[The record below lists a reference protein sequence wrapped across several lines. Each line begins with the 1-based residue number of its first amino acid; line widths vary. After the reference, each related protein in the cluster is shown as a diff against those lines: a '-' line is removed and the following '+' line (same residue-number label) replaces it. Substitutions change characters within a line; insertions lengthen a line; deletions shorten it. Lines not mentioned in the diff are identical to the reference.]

1 MQINYYNY
9 MRLRFFST
17 FALAGLLLSSC
28 AVEEVPVTEHTILAV
43 MEGDQTRTSVTD
55 GGVFSWS
62 AGDQV
67 WLQTTN
73 GSVAGT
79 LSSGAG
85 TSRASFSTGAFIG
98 DLTGKAVYP
107 YNAGHSISGDELSFV
122 LPSSYDLGS
131 NLTNTNAAMYGVDV
145 DGTIRFNHL
154 AGVMRFVFKNAPVG
168 TDKFQITLDKKISGV
183 FTGDLSEALPV
194 IETSAASSQSE
205 KTVTLNFDALNSVSD
220 ISLYVPLPVGTYTTL
235 ELEIWAGDKSLWSY
249 SNTVTNKIDRKTL
262 KLMPAVNMGISIDGD
277 IEGGVVDL
285 SANGTANSYIVSS
298 AGSYK
303 FSTVKGNSSESVGAV
318 SSAEVLWE
326 TFGTDVTPNVGDLVK
341 NVKYA
346 DGTISFETP
355 SAFKE
360 GNAVIAAKD
369 ASGNILWSWHIWL
382 TDQPEEQVYYNNAGT
397 MMDRNLGATSATP
410 GDVGALGLLYQW
422 GRKDPFLGS
431 SSISSSTLA
440 KSTITW
446 PSAVASSSATG
457 TVDYAILNPTT
468 FVTALS
474 SSEYDWH
481 YASRDNTLW
490 TTSDKTKSIYDPCP
504 AGWRVPDGGSNG
516 IWSKAGFIDTTYD
529 GTNEGISFSISSPST
544 TWYPAS
550 GYRFYYAG
558 GLLDVGYYGY
568 YWSASPGSLHAYTLS
583 FNFDGNVNPSDYETR
598 AYGYSVRCLQESK

>member
-1 MQINYYNY
+1 MK
-9 MRLRFFST
+9 LRFFSI
-17 FALAGLLLSSC
+17 FVLAGLLLSSC
-28 AVEEVPVTEHTILAV
+28 SEEEDPVTEHTILAV

-55 GGVFSWS
+55 EGVFSWS

-73 GSVAGT
+73 GSVVGT

-85 TSRASFSTGAFIG
+85 TSSAKFTYGGFVG
-98 DLTGKAVYP
+98 EMTGKAVYP
-107 YNAGHSISGDELSFV
+107 YNDGHSISGEVLNFV
-122 LPSSYDLGS
+122 LPASYDLGS
-131 NLTNTNAAMYGVDV
+131 SLTNTNAAMYGVNV
-145 DGTIRFNHL
+145 GGTIKFNHL
-154 AGVMRFVFKNAPVG
+154 AGVMRFKFKDVPAGVN
-168 TDKFQITLDKKISGV
+168 KFTITLDKKINGT
-183 FTGDLSEALPV
+183 FTADLAEEYPV
-194 IETSAASSQSE
+194 IETSSASAASE
-205 KTVTLNFDALNSVSD
+205 KTITLNFIALTAKSD
-220 ISLYVPLPVGTYTTL
+220 ISIYVPLPIGTYNSL
-235 ELEIWAGDKSLWSY
+235 ELGLYDDGQAVWTYSKSVT
-249 SNTVTNKIDRKTL
+249 NTVSRKSL
-262 KLMPAVNMGISIDGD
+262 KLMPVVTLGGSVNGD
-277 IEGGVVDL
+277 IEGDIEGDVADL
-285 SANGTANSYIVSS
+285 SANGTANSYIVSKS
-298 AGSYK
+298 GTYK
-303 FSTVKGNSSESVGAV
+303 FRTVKGNSSESVGAV

-341 NVKYA
+341 NISYKNGEVTFQTA
-346 DGTISFETP
+346 DT
-355 SAFKE
+355 FKE

-431 SSISSSTLA
+431 SSISSSTRA

-446 PSAVASSSATG
+446 PPVVASSSATG

-468 FVTALS
+468 FVKGSNS
-474 SSEYDWH
+474 SVAMYDWH

-516 IWSKAGFIDTTYD
+516 IWSKAGFDDTTYD
-529 GTNEGISFSISSPST
+529 RTNRGISFSISSPST

-550 GYRFYYAG
+550 GCRNGNYGSFE
-558 GLLDVGYYGY
+558 DVGNYGY
-568 YWSASPGSLHAYTLS
+568 YWSASPSSHFAYYL
-583 FNFDGNVNPSDYETR
+583 NFDLNGGVHPSYNDR
-598 AYGYSVRCLQESK
+598 RSSGYSVRCIQE